1 MSKRVLFVCMG
12 NICRSPAGEAVMKRF
27 AEEFRVPVDVDSAG
41 THAYHVGERADSRMR
56 DAAETRGYELTS
68 IARKVTHED
77 LSTEQFDLVLAMD
90 SDNHAILTEMANGIA
105 PHIRLFSDY
114 LDEEW
119 PKDVPDPYYGDEEG
133 FDEVLD
139 MLEAGCPLIL
149 QTLAGEDI
157 FEGEFDDEDA
167 P

>member
-1 MSKRVLFVCMG
+1 
-12 NICRSPAGEAVMKRF
+12 MKRF

-56 DAAETRGYELTS
+56 SAAEARGYELTS
-68 IARKVTHED
+68 IARKVTLDD
-77 LSTEQFDLVLAMD
+77 LSPEKFDLVLAMD
-90 SDNHAILTEMANGIA
+90 SDNHAILTELASGIA

-114 LDEEW
+114 LDQDW
-119 PKDVPDPYYGDEEG
+119 PKDVPDPYYGDEDG
-133 FDEVLD
+133 FGEVLD

-157 FEGEFDDEDA
+157 FEGEFDDEEMN
-167 P
+167 